1 MYVEH
6 WLRKEDMMD
15 NVYYNGELIPE
26 KDWDY
31 ETSRPK
37 DKEPKAKPV
46 VSEPVVAPKPFS
58 LDN

>member
-1 MYVEH
+1 
-6 WLRKEDMMD
+6 MMD